1 MLADIHTATNGGVP
15 PIICTILLIA
25 TVIAFIL
32 GLLEVLGVY
41 TLGGVRAGAGRFGS
55 LVVAIIL
62 LVVYV
67 IAC

>member
-1 MLADIHTATNGGVP
+1 MLADIHNTGVP

-32 GLLEVLGVY
+32 GLLEVLGLY
-41 TLGGVRAGAGRFGS
+41 TLGAVRGGTGRFGS